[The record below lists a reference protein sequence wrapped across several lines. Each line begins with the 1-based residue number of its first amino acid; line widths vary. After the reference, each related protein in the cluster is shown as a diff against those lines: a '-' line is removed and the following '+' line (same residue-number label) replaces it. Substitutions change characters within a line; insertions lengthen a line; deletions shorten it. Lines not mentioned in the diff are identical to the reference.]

1 MGQLQQLQ
9 VTYPSRRNMKKTT
22 LSCDKIKLIKM
33 SDKEKI
39 LKKKKQ
45 GKDLL
50 DTESQRCG

>member
-39 LKKKKQ
+39 LKKKKSRE
-45 GKDLL
+45 K
-50 DTESQRCG
+50 TC